1 MDDIVVEICGSAG
14 EGTISAGE
22 ILSRHM
28 SSEGYNIMSFD
39 TYPPEIRG
47 FGKCVAHNRISTTNV
62 MTPGRLAD
70 VLIALNDVH
79 SISQLPLLKD
89 AGVLI
94 YDSQPISYHEED
106 KSIAGWIEPGII
118 SYGIPMV
125 RLAVKAAGNSRGK
138 NMVALGAFSA
148 LFGVDD
154 KLFIKSIEK
163 RYARKKKIVIES
175 NVNSFK
181 EGYNWTLENITKLD
195 TYKMNPAPKKDKE
208 QLIINGNQAVAEAA
222 YLNGLHFYAGYPI
235 TPATKIM
242 EILSSKL
249 PENGGVFV
257 QTEDEISAIAM
268 VVGAGFAGKRAM
280 TATSGP
286 GFCLMSEFT
295 GLSVMAEIPA
305 VIINSQRGGP
315 STGLPTKTEQSD
327 LFIALHGGSGDSPR
341 VVIAP
346 SSTEEC
352 YQATIKAL
360 HIAEK
365 YQTLVIVLLDFFL
378 SNSVKNIDAPEP
390 DDNGSHDSNIA
401 PDLTDLSEYRRY
413 KVTESG
419 LSPRAIPG
427 TPEGMYTSTGLE
439 HGENGKP
446 MTDPDTHV
454 KMTAKRFRK
463 HRSILAE
470 APEPVISGYDDT
482 IDVGVLS
489 WGSSAGA
496 AHEAVAL
503 ANANGYRSAAFSSM
517 FISPFPE
524 EALRSFTEKC
534 TKVVIAEV
542 NESGQFCDYICKYLT
557 KPFEKLTTVNCNPMS
572 SDEIFNRIKDIS

>member
-1 MDDIVVEICGSAG
+1 MDNIVVEICGSAG

-22 ILSRHM
+22 ILNRHM
-28 SSEGYNIMSFD
+28 SSEGYDIMSFD

-47 FGKCVAHNRISTTNV
+47 FGKCVAHNRISTSNV
-62 MTPGRLAD
+62 MTPGKNAD

-79 SISQLPLLKD
+79 SISQLPLLKE

-106 KSIAGWIEPGII
+106 KSIAGWIEPGIT

-148 LFGVDD
+148 LFGIDD
-154 KLFIKSIEK
+154 KLFISSIKK
-163 RYARKKKIVIES
+163 RYSGKKKIVIES
-175 NVNSFK
+175 NVSSFQ
-181 EGYNWTLENITKLD
+181 EGFDWTLKNITKID
-195 TYKMNPAPKKDKE
+195 SYKINPAKKKTKE
-208 QLIINGNQAVAEAA
+208 QLLINGNQAVAEAA
-222 YLNGLHFYAGYPI
+222 FQNGLHLYAGYPI

-268 VVGAGFAGKRAM
+268 VLGAGFAGKRAM

-295 GLSVMAEIPA
+295 GLSVMAEIPG
-305 VIINSQRGGP
+305 VIINCQRGGP
-315 STGLPTKTEQSD
+315 STGLPTKTEQGD
-327 LFIALHGGSGDSPR
+327 LFIALYGGNGDSPR

-352 YQATIKAL
+352 YQATVKAL

-378 SNSVKNIDAPEP
+378 SNSVKNIDTPEFN
-390 DDNGSHDSNIA
+390 DTGDVSSNIA
-401 PDLTDLSEYRRY
+401 PDLSDLSEYLRY
-413 KVTESG
+413 KVTDSG
-419 LSPRAIPG
+419 LSPRTLPG
-427 TPEGMYTSTGLE
+427 TPLGMYTSTGLE

-446 MTDPDTHV
+446 KTDNETHMAMTE
-454 KMTAKRFRK
+454 KRFRK
-463 HRSILAE
+463 HHSILSE
-470 APEPVISGYDDT
+470 APLPVVSGYEEN
-482 IDVGVLS
+482 IDVGIIS

-496 AHEAVAL
+496 AHEAVSI
-503 ANANGYRSAAFSSM
+503 ANEAGFRTAAFSSM

-524 EALRSFTEKC
+524 EALKAFSEKC
-534 TKVVIAEV
+534 TKLVIAEV
-542 NESGQFCDYICKYLT
+542 NYSGQFCDYICKYLT
-557 KPFEKLTTVNCNPMS
+557 KPYEKLTTVNCIPMTS
-572 SDEIFNRIKDIS
+572 EEIVNRITMAL

>member
-1 MDDIVVEICGSAG
+1 MDNIVVEICGSAG

-22 ILSRHM
+22 ILNRHM
-28 SSEGYNIMSFD
+28 SSEGYDIMSFD

-47 FGKCVAHNRISTTNV
+47 FGKCVAHNRISTSNV
-62 MTPGRLAD
+62 MTPGKNAD

-79 SISQLPLLKD
+79 SISQLPLLKE

-148 LFGVDD
+148 LFGIDD
-154 KLFIKSIEK
+154 KLFISSIKK
-163 RYARKKKIVIES
+163 RYSGKKKIVIES
-175 NVNSFK
+175 NVSSFQ
-181 EGYNWTLENITKLD
+181 EGFDWTLKNITKID
-195 TYKMNPAPKKDKE
+195 SYKINPAQKKANE

-222 YLNGLHFYAGYPI
+222 FQNGLHLYAGYPI

-268 VVGAGFAGKRAM
+268 VLGAGFAGKRAM

-295 GLSVMAEIPA
+295 GLSVMAEIPG
-305 VIINSQRGGP
+305 VIINCQRGGP
-315 STGLPTKTEQSD
+315 STGLPTKTEQGD
-327 LFIALHGGSGDSPR
+327 LLIALYGGNGDSPR

-346 SSTEEC
+346 SNTEEC
-352 YQATIKAL
+352 YQATVKAL

-365 YQTLVIVLLDFFL
+365 YQTLVVVLLDFFL
-378 SNSVKNIDAPEP
+378 SNSVKNIDTPEF
-390 DDNGSHDSNIA
+390 DEKGDHSSNIA
-401 PDLTDLSEYRRY
+401 PDLSDLSEYLRY
-413 KVTESG
+413 KITDSG
-419 LSPRAIPG
+419 LSPRTLPG
-427 TPEGMYTSTGLE
+427 TPLGMYTSTGLE

-446 MTDPDTHV
+446 KTDPDTHME
-454 KMTAKRFRK
+454 MTAKRFKK
-463 HRSILAE
+463 HQSILSE
-470 APEPVISGYDDT
+470 APLPVLSGYEDN
-482 IDVGVLS
+482 IDVGIIS

-496 AHEAVAL
+496 AHEAVSL
-503 ANANGYRSAAFSSM
+503 ANEKGFRTAAFSSL
-517 FISPFPE
+517 FISPFPG
-524 EALRSFTEKC
+524 EALKAFSEKC
-534 TKVVIAEV
+534 TKLIIAEV
-542 NESGQFCDYICKYLT
+542 NYSGQFCDYICKYLT
-557 KPFEKLTTVNCNPMS
+557 KPYEKLTTVNCIPMTS
-572 SDEIFNRIKDIS
+572 EEIVNRITMAL

>member
-1 MDDIVVEICGSAG
+1 MDNIVVEICGSAG

-22 ILSRHM
+22 ILNRHM
-28 SSEGYNIMSFD
+28 SSEGYDIMSFD

-47 FGKCVAHNRISTTNV
+47 FGKCVAHNRISTSNV
-62 MTPGRLAD
+62 MTPGKNAD

-79 SISQLPLLKD
+79 SISQLPLLKE

-148 LFGVDD
+148 LFGIDD
-154 KLFIKSIEK
+154 ILFIRSIKK
-163 RYARKKKIVIES
+163 RYSGKKKIVIES
-175 NVNSFK
+175 NVSSFQ
-181 EGYNWTLENITKLD
+181 EGFDWTLKNITKID
-195 TYKMNPAPKKDKE
+195 SYKINSAQKKAKE

-222 YLNGLHFYAGYPI
+222 FQSGLHLYAGYPI

-268 VVGAGFAGKRAM
+268 VVGAGFTGKRAM

-305 VIINSQRGGP
+305 VIINCQRGGP
-315 STGLPTKTEQSD
+315 STGLPTKTEQGD
-327 LFIALHGGSGDSPR
+327 LFIALYGGNGDSPR

-352 YQATIKAL
+352 YQATVKAL

-378 SNSVKNIDAPEP
+378 SNSVKNIDTPEL
-390 DDNGSHDSNIA
+390 DDNGDLSSNME
-401 PDLTDLSEYRRY
+401 PDLSDLSEYLRY
-413 KVTESG
+413 KITDSG
-419 LSPRAIPG
+419 LSPRTLPG
-427 TPEGMYTSTGLE
+427 TPLGMYTSTGLE

-446 MTDPDTHV
+446 KTDTETHM

-463 HRSILAE
+463 HQSILSE
-470 APEPVISGYDDT
+470 APEPVVSGYKEN
-482 IDVGVLS
+482 IDVGIIS

-503 ANANGYRSAAFSSM
+503 ANETGFRTAAFSSM

-524 EALRSFTEKC
+524 EALRAFSEKC
-534 TKVVIAEV
+534 TKLVIAEV
-542 NESGQFCDYICKYLT
+542 NYSGQFCDYICKYLT
-557 KPFEKLTTVNCNPMS
+557 KPYEKLTTVNCIPMTS
-572 SDEIFNRIKDIS
+572 EEILNRIKDIS